1 MEIENSLASLTI
13 SAAAAAPTRLDMGAM
28 VGAPVAAATNESP
41 EEEELQAQRIASDS
55 AFDSFLVD
63 EHEQNGKWEG
73 HSMFAPFTS
82 GWQQTETEPLIVAMG
97 EGVYVWDHR
106 GKKYLDALAGLWCVS
121 LGFNEQRLV
130 NAANRQLTTLPF
142 YHSFWNRTSQPPL
155 DLAKALIELFTPV
168 KLGKVFFCNSGSEAN
183 DTQVK
188 LVWYYNNALG
198 RTQKKKF
205 ISRLKSYH
213 GSTLIAAS
221 LSGLTPLH
229 QGFDLPVDF
238 VLNTDCPNYWRYHL
252 PNETEEEY
260 STRLAENLEKLIL
273 KEGPE
278 TIAAFIGEPLM
289 GAGGVIPPPATYW
302 DKIQSILKKYDILL
316 IADEVICGFGRLG
329 TMFGCEKYNIKPD
342 LVTIAKALS
351 SGYEPIAAVLIGQH
365 IVDAVGTYSNGF
377 GTFGHGFTYGGHPV
391 SCAVSLETLRI
402 YKERDILQHVN
413 AVAPAF
419 QKGMKEL
426 AKSPI
431 VGEIRG
437 EGLVLGIEFIGNK
450 DTLESFPAEWAVG
463 AYFGA
468 QCQAIGM
475 LVRIAGDIIMISPP
489 LISTAAELQQIVKF
503 AEAALKG
510 TERYIVQLQMSKQ

>member
-1 MEIENSLASLTI
+1 METENSLASLTI
-13 SAAAAAPTRLDMGAM
+13 SAAAAAAAPTRLDMGTM
-28 VGAPVAAATNESP
+28 VGAPVAAAAAAATNESP

-55 AFDSFLVD
+55 AFDSFVVD

-82 GWQQTETEPLIVAMG
+82 GWQQTETEPLIVAKG

-130 NAANRQLTTLPF
+130 NAVNRQLTTLPF

-168 KLGKVFFCNSGSEAN
+168 KLGKVFFCNIGSEAN

-198 RTQKKKF
+198 RTQKKNF

-213 GSTLIAAS
+213 GLTLIA
-221 LSGLTPLH
+221 T
-229 QGFDLPVDF
+229 
-238 VLNTDCPNYWRYHL
+238 
-252 PNETEEEY
+252 NEIEEEY

-302 DKIQSILKKYDILL
+302 DTAHLGMGLHMGAIQSLALCLWKHYESTSMPSFLKRI
-316 IADEVICGFGRLG
+316 
-329 TMFGCEKYNIKPD
+329 
-342 LVTIAKALS
+342 
-351 SGYEPIAAVLIGQH
+351 SGLWVP
-365 IVDAVGTYSNGF
+365 
-377 GTFGHGFTYGGHPV
+377 
-391 SCAVSLETLRI
+391 
-402 YKERDILQHVN
+402 
-413 AVAPAF
+413 
-419 QKGMKEL
+419 
-426 AKSPI
+426 
-431 VGEIRG
+431 
-437 EGLVLGIEFIGNK
+437 
-450 DTLESFPAEWAVG
+450 AVG
-463 AYFGA
+463 AYLRA

-503 AEAALKG
+503 AEAALKA

>member
-1 MEIENSLASLTI
+1 METKNSLASLTI
-13 SAAAAAPTRLDMGAM
+13 SAAAAAAAAPTRLDMGTM
-28 VGAPVAAATNESP
+28 VGAPVAAAAAATNESP

-55 AFDSFLVD
+55 AFDSFVVD

-82 GWQQTETEPLIVAMG
+82 GWQQTETEPLIVAKG

-121 LGFNEQRLV
+121 LGFNEQWLV
-130 NAANRQLTTLPF
+130 NAVNRQLTTLPF

-221 LSGLTPLH
+221 LSGY
-229 QGFDLPVDF
+229 DLISTLRSF
-238 VLNTDCPNYWRYHL
+238 AAKFGR
-252 PNETEEEY
+252 NETEEEY

-278 TIAAFIGEPLM
+278 T
-289 GAGGVIPPPATYW
+289 V
-302 DKIQSILKKYDILL
+302 
-316 IADEVICGFGRLG
+316 
-329 TMFGCEKYNIKPD
+329 
-342 LVTIAKALS
+342 
-351 SGYEPIAAVLIGQH
+351 
-365 IVDAVGTYSNGF
+365 

-463 AYFGA
+463 AYLRT
-468 QCQAIGM
+468 QYQAIGM

-503 AEAALKG
+503 AEATLKA
-510 TERYIVQLQMSKQ
+510 TERYIVRLQMSKQ